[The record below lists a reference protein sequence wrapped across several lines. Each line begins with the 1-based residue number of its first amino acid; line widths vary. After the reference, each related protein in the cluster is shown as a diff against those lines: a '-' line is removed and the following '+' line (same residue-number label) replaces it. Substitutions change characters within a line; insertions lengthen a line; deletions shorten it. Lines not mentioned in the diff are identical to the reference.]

1 MNEVSAT
8 LSIERR
14 PCRMH
19 KRVACLSARVGCL
32 WLVPLLAGPALVG
45 CASGTEEGGPPLSV
59 ALDVSSVTLDNGLE
73 VVTVPNATAP
83 VVTALVGVRAGSAVE
98 GSDVNGYSHL
108 FEHMMFQG
116 STDVPDPHEYQAR
129 LNALGA
135 LSNATTSVDR
145 VTYFF
150 TAPSSTLDPALELLA
165 GALQRPALDATI
177 LEKEKGV
184 VIGEFDLN
192 ESQPDFLRYR
202 VGLGLLYGAD
212 AVRLDPL
219 GSRSAVTGVS
229 PAQLR
234 AMHDRYYVPNNSLLI
249 FSGDLSA
256 AQGREL
262 AERHFGAWP
271 RGEDPLLDA
280 PPPTPEAVGT
290 PQYSVM
296 SADVTFTSID
306 LWWPGPSFEQDR
318 EGALAGQLLS
328 QVTLEV
334 DHSFRRLVSAK
345 IFSAT
350 LAVTSYRRAGYVQVR
365 LGVFPGQ
372 EAAALALLRNSLGG
386 VGEPGNVSAGQLEAA
401 QDLAFSAQ
409 LYGDTTPGNVPAEL
423 ADAWGPGDWQDYLDQ
438 ANDLYDI
445 DQAALTRFARTYLRG
460 PPRVTVLMSSPE
472 NLAGQAIDAA
482 WLEKATR

>member
-1 MNEVSAT
+1 
-8 LSIERR
+8 
-14 PCRMH
+14 
-19 KRVACLSARVGCL
+19 
-32 WLVPLLAGPALVG
+32 LAGPVLIG
-45 CASGTEEGGPPLSV
+45 CASDAEEGGPPLSV

-150 TAPSSTLDPALELLA
+150 TAPSSTLDPALSLLA

-271 RGEDPLLDA
+271 RGEDPLLAA
-280 PPPTPEAVGT
+280 PPPAPEPVGT
-290 PQYSVM
+290 SQYSVM
-296 SADVTFTSID
+296 SADVAFTSID
-306 LWWPGPSFEQDR
+306 LWWPGPSVEQDR

-328 QVTLEV
+328 RITSEV
-334 DHSFRRLVSAK
+334 DHSFRRLVASNN
-345 IFSAT
+345 IFSAV
-350 LAVTSYRRAGYVQVR
+350 LAVSSYRRAGYVQVQ
-365 LGVFPGQ
+365 LGVLPGQ
-372 EAAALALLRNSLGG
+372 EAAAFTLLRNSLGG

-401 QDLAFSAQ
+401 QDLAFRAQ
-409 LYGDTTPGNVPAEL
+409 LVGDTTPDSVPGEL

-438 ANDLYDI
+438 ADDLYEI
-445 DQAALTRFARTYLRG
+445 DTAALTRFARTYLRG

-472 NLAGQAIDAA
+472 NLAGQGIDAA